1 MKSIGIVYNN
11 LIEGSKDIANDLGKN
26 FQSQSLNFV
35 HALNNLPEAL
45 DINVLIV
52 LGGDGTILSAAHKIY
67 NTDISIL
74 GVNMGTLGFMTELSV
89 KEAFTDLNNDFVEN
103 AYKEERSMI
112 EADIITSKQEMV
124 NSFSF
129 LALNEIVVGSGSV
142 AKMARIE
149 VKIDDQWLTEYRSD
163 SVIVSTATGSTGYS
177 LSAGGPILYPTSSDI
192 LLQPVAAHLGFGS
205 GLILPS
211 NTSVELKVMSTD
223 SASISADGI
232 FTSKLIKDNK
242 VLVKLSKN
250 TVKFLRRRK
259 SFNSYRNIMKFF
271 GMNNSTN

>member
-1 MKSIGIVYNN
+1 
-11 LIEGSKDIANDLGKN
+11 
-26 FQSQSLNFV
+26 
-35 HALNNLPEAL
+35 
-45 DINVLIV
+45 
-52 LGGDGTILSAAHKIY
+52 
-67 NTDISIL
+67 
-74 GVNMGTLGFMTELSV
+74 
-89 KEAFTDLNNDFVEN
+89 
-103 AYKEERSMI
+103 
-112 EADIITSKQEMV
+112 
-124 NSFSF
+124 
-129 LALNEIVVGSGSV
+129 
-142 AKMARIE
+142 MARIE

-211 NTSVELKVMSTD
+211 NSSVELKVMSTD

-271 GMNNSTN
+271 GMNNSSN

>member
-1 MKSIGIVYNN
+1 MKSVGIVYNN

-26 FQSQSLNFV
+26 FQPQSLNFV
-35 HALNNLPEAL
+35 DALNNLPEAL

-232 FTSKLIKDNK
+232 FTSKLIKGNK

-271 GMNNSTN
+271 GMNNSSN

>member
-1 MKSIGIVYNN
+1 MKSVGIVYNN
-11 LIEGSKDIANDLGKN
+11 LIEGAKDIANDLGKN
-26 FQSQSLNFV
+26 FQPQSLSFV
-35 HALNNLPEAL
+35 HALNNLPETL
-45 DINVLIV
+45 DINALIV

-74 GVNMGTLGFMTELSV
+74 GVNMGTLGFMTELNV
-89 KEAFTDLNNDFVEN
+89 KEAFTDLDNDFVEN
-103 AYKEERSMI
+103 AYKEKRSMI
-112 EADIITSKQEMV
+112 EADIITSKQEML

-271 GMNNSTN
+271 GMNNSSN

>member
-1 MKSIGIVYNN
+1 MKSVGIVYNN

-26 FQSQSLNFV
+26 FQPQSLSFV
-35 HALNNLPEAL
+35 HALNNLPETL
-45 DINVLIV
+45 DINALIV

-232 FTSKLIKDNK
+232 FTSKLIKGNK

-271 GMNNSTN
+271 GMNNSSN

>member
-1 MKSIGIVYNN
+1 MKSVGIVYNN

-26 FQSQSLNFV
+26 FQPQSLSFV
-35 HALNNLPEAL
+35 HALNNLPETL
-45 DINVLIV
+45 DINALIV

-74 GVNMGTLGFMTELSV
+74 GVNMGTLGFMTELNV
-89 KEAFTDLNNDFVEN
+89 KEAFTDLDNDFVEN
-103 AYKEERSMI
+103 AYKEKRSMI
-112 EADIITSKQEMV
+112 EADIITSKQETL
-124 NSFSF
+124 NNFPF

-211 NTSVELKVMSTD
+211 NSSVELKVMSTD

-271 GMNNSTN
+271 GMNNSSN

>member
-1 MKSIGIVYNN
+1 MKSVGIVYNN
-11 LIEGSKDIANDLGKN
+11 LIEGAKDIANDLGKN
-26 FQSQSLNFV
+26 FQPQSLSFV
-35 HALNNLPEAL
+35 HALNNLPETL
-45 DINVLIV
+45 DINALIV

-74 GVNMGTLGFMTELSV
+74 GVNMGTLGFMTELNV

-112 EADIITSKQEMV
+112 EADIITSKQETL
-124 NSFSF
+124 NNFPF

-211 NTSVELKVMSTD
+211 NSSVELKVMSTD

-271 GMNNSTN
+271 GMNNSSN

>member
-1 MKSIGIVYNN
+1 MKSVGIVYNN

-26 FQSQSLNFV
+26 FQPQSLSFV
-35 HALNNLPEAL
+35 HALNNLPETL
-45 DINVLIV
+45 DINALIV

-74 GVNMGTLGFMTELSV
+74 GVNMGTLGFMTELNV

-112 EADIITSKQEMV
+112 EADIITSKQEML

-271 GMNNSTN
+271 GMNNSSN

>member
-1 MKSIGIVYNN
+1 MKSVGIVYNN

-26 FQSQSLNFV
+26 FQPQSLSFV
-35 HALNNLPEAL
+35 HALNNLPETL
-45 DINVLIV
+45 DINALIV

-74 GVNMGTLGFMTELSV
+74 GVNMGTLGFMTELNV

-112 EADIITSKQEMV
+112 EADIITSKQEML

-232 FTSKLIKDNK
+232 FTSKLVKDNK

-271 GMNNSTN
+271 GMNNSSN

>member
-1 MKSIGIVYNN
+1 MKSVGIVYNN
-11 LIEGSKDIANDLGKN
+11 LIEGAKDIANDLGKN
-26 FQSQSLNFV
+26 FQPQSLSFV
-35 HALNNLPEAL
+35 HALNNLPETL
-45 DINVLIV
+45 DINALIV

-74 GVNMGTLGFMTELSV
+74 GVNMGTLGFMTELNV
-89 KEAFTDLNNDFVEN
+89 KEAFTDLDNDFVEN
-103 AYKEERSMI
+103 AYKEKRSMI
-112 EADIITSKQEMV
+112 EADIITSKQETL
-124 NSFSF
+124 NNFPF

-211 NTSVELKVMSTD
+211 NSSVELKVMSTD

-271 GMNNSTN
+271 GMNNSSN